1 MPNSDRVLPAAARRV
16 LSALRWPLT
25 AALALIAVALGW
37 IGFEESATASGH
49 ASSATTSFYHALQ
62 LFEFHMADVPDPV
75 PWQLDVARFL
85 APALTLF
92 AAASAVLAL
101 VGGQLDRLRARRSSG
116 HVIVCALGDL
126 GTRAARSLRAAG
138 HHVVA
143 IAAQSESSAIAAC
156 RANGVIVLIGDATD
170 PETLRLAGVARARY
184 LLALTGDDDA
194 NAKIAI
200 DARRLVGSH
209 EGPPL
214 TCFVQIADRNLVVM
228 LERLGVSGSGDE
240 RVRVEALNVFDLA
253 ARTILDRYPPFDGQ
267 GLTARG
273 APVILVVSSGGLGGR
288 LIAEAARRWQ
298 RLPARGGRRLRI
310 LLVDRHARRAVES
323 FAERYPGLNAA
334 CEIEA
339 LDAAPSWAG
348 LAGWDSIVGPD
359 GQRTPTNIYVCLGD
373 DAAGFNA
380 ALTMRRRLGDPA
392 VPIVVETTQEGGAS
406 AFVAH
411 DAEHPIHQE
420 IDVVAV
426 LDLVSEPAVLL
437 NGQNETIARAIHAR
451 YLEGQRLAGVET
463 GATVPW
469 ERLSESMRESNRRQ
483 AADIGRKLQAIGCVI
498 EPLADST
505 TPSVE
510 FTPDEIEAMAVLEHE
525 RWMADRRADGWRQAA
540 TRDDANR
547 MTPYL
552 VPYADL
558 PEAIKDVDRTFV
570 LDIPVRLA
578 SIGFAIRRIGRSAA
592 VPMPAAPTHY

>member
-1 MPNSDRVLPAAARRV
+1 MVMPEAARRA
-16 LSALRWPLT
+16 LSAMRWPLT
-25 AALALIAVALGW
+25 AVLALIAVALGW

-49 ASSATTSFYHALQ
+49 ASSATTGLYHALQ
-62 LFEFHMADVPDPV
+62 LFELHMAEVPEPV

-116 HVIVCALGDL
+116 HVIVCGLGDL

-143 IAAQSESSAIAAC
+143 IAPPSEASAIAVC
-156 RANGVIVLIGDATD
+156 RAGGIIVVIGDATD

-184 LLALTGDDDA
+184 LLALTGEDDA

-200 DARRLVGSH
+200 DARRLVGNR

-214 TCFVQIADRNLVVM
+214 TCFIQVADRSLVGM
-228 LERLGVSGSGDE
+228 LERLGVSGSGD
-240 RVRVEALNVFDLA
+240 RRIRVEALNVFDLA
-253 ARTILDRYPPFDGQ
+253 ARTILDRYPAFDGD
-267 GLTARG
+267 GMTPHGPPL
-273 APVILVVSSGGLGGR
+273 ILVVGSGQLGGR

-298 RLPARGGRRLRI
+298 SLPAGGDRRLRV
-310 LLVDRHARRAVES
+310 LLVDRNARRAAKS
-323 FAERYPGLNAA
+323 FAERYPGLNAT

-339 LDAAPSWAG
+339 RDAAPSWAG
-348 LAGWDSIVGPD
+348 LVGEE
-359 GQRTPTNIYVCLGD
+359 TPTTVYVCLGD
-373 DAAGFNA
+373 DAASFNA
-380 ALTMRRRLGDPA
+380 ALTIRRRLGDPA

-406 AFVAH
+406 AFVA
-411 DAEHPIHQE
+411 DDSAHPIRQE
-420 IDVVAV
+420 IDIVAV
-426 LDLVSEPAVLL
+426 LDLVSDPAVLL

-463 GATVPW
+463 GTTIPW

-505 TPSVE
+505 NPSVE
-510 FTPDEIEAMAVLEHE
+510 LTSDEIEGMAVLEHD
-525 RWMADRRADGWRQAA
+525 RWMTDRRADGWRPAA
-540 TRDDANR
+540 IRDDANK

-552 VPYADL
+552 VPYPDL
-558 PEAIKDVDRTFV
+558 PEAIKDIDRTFV
-570 LDIPVRLA
+570 RDIPVRLA
-578 SIGFAIRRIGRSAA
+578 TIGFAIRRIARSG
-592 VPMPAAPTHY
+592 AAPVPPAPAGS